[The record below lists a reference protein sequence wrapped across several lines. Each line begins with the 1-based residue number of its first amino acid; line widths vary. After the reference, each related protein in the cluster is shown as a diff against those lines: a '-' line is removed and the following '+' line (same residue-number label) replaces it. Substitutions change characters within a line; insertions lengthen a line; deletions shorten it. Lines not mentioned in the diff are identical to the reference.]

1 MASSQARRAKLR
13 ERREARAR
21 RQLLAIIIGVAV
33 LGVLVLVILNLQQT
47 GALTPTERPYAQG
60 KTLGPATAPVVIEEY
75 SDFQ

>member
-1 MASSQARRAKLR
+1 MASSQVRREKIRA
-13 ERREARAR
+13 RREARAR
-21 RQLLAIIIGVAV
+21 RQMLYVIIGVAV
-33 LGVLVLVILNLQQT
+33 LGVLVLVILNSQQT